1 MINIICR
8 ESIIGFSFLEISINK
23 EETKSI
29 SKNVKSHSNTDEKSL
44 GLLINNLYEEIIE
57 ITMQI
62 KNIINLSIRGIS
74 EGSR

>member
-57 ITMQI
+57 ITIQI

>member
-57 ITMQI
+57 ITIQI

-74 EGSR
+74 EGTR